1 MSIPLLAPHA
11 HIAWRDATNLILE
24 DPAAPHTQVHVAN
37 ATPSVMRWLR
47 SCNGTRTLTQ
57 VLASA
62 AGHGLEADTARD
74 LLDVL
79 VEVGLMTLDAP
90 DRRLAADWGI
100 ESKSPLHHDLEALAL
115 CGRDANRALESRQ
128 QHRIII
134 EGANRVAHA
143 LVEVLAAA
151 HVGSIAVRGQHI
163 TRRLV
168 TLRDVGAFGPTRDDV
183 GLPPSLAMRRHI
195 DRVLVHRSGQPRR
208 PLVVLCDAHGD
219 PGDEMAFQT
228 AGVPY
233 LRILATS
240 RFATIGPLTLPG
252 HTVCWSCI
260 ALHRSDVDPHWP
272 HLLAQFDQHRRG
284 MAPIDSTFAMW
295 VASEAAS
302 RLLQVIDTDDPTS
315 LVNTTL
321 HIDRAEPT
329 IRRRHWR
336 VHPDCQCQWRGGLT
350 A

>member
-11 HIAWRDATNLILE
+11 HIAWRDPANLVLE
-24 DPAAPHTQVHVAN
+24 DPAAPQTQVQIAN
-37 ATPSVMRWLR
+37 ATPSVVRWLR
-47 SCNGTRTLTQ
+47 SCNGTRNLVQ

-62 AGHGLEADTARD
+62 PGHGIDAETARD
-74 LLDVL
+74 LLDML
-79 VEVGLMTLDAP
+79 VEVGLMALDAP
-90 DRRLAADWGI
+90 ERTLAADLGP
-100 ESKSPLHHDLEALAL
+100 ELKSPLHHDLEALAL
-115 CGRDANRALESRQ
+115 CGRDANRAHELRQ
-128 QHRIII
+128 QHRVVI

-143 LVEVLAAA
+143 LVDVLAAA
-151 HVGSIAVRGQHI
+151 HIGSIAVRGQHL

-168 TLRDVGAFGPTRDDV
+168 TLRDVGAFGPTAEDV

-195 DRVLVHRSGQPRR
+195 ERVTTRHPAARR

-219 PGDEMAFQT
+219 PADEVVYQT
-228 AGVPY
+228 ADVPY
-233 LRILATS
+233 LRILVTS

-272 HLLAQFDQHRRG
+272 HLLAQFDHHRRV

-302 RLLQVIDTDDPTS
+302 RLLQVIDSDDPTP

-321 HIDRAEPT
+321 HIDRADAL
-329 IRRRHWR
+329 IRRRQWR
-336 VHPDCQCQWRGGLT
+336 VHPDCPCQWRGKL
-350 A
+350 AA

>member
-11 HIAWRDATNLILE
+11 HIAWRDAANLILE

-37 ATPSVMRWLR
+37 ATPAVVRWLR
-47 SCNGTRTLTQ
+47 SCNGTRSLVQ
-57 VLASA
+57 VLAA
-62 AGHGLEADTARD
+62 APGHGLDPETARD
-74 LLDVL
+74 LLDIL
-79 VEVGLMTLDAP
+79 VEVGLMAMDAP
-90 DRRLAADWGI
+90 ERTLAA
-100 ESKSPLHHDLEALAL
+100 ELEPEVKSPLHHDLEALAL
-115 CGRDANRALESRQ
+115 CGRDANRAHELRR
-128 QHRIII
+128 QHRVVI

-143 LVEVLAAA
+143 LVDVLAAA
-151 HVGSIAVRGQHI
+151 HIGAITVRGQHLP
-163 TRRLV
+163 RRLI
-168 TLRDVGAFGPTRDDV
+168 TLRDVGAFGPTAEDV

-195 DRVLVHRSGQPRR
+195 ERVSARHLTARR
-208 PLVVLCDAHGD
+208 PLVVLCDVHGD
-219 PGDEMAFQT
+219 PADELVYQT

-233 LRILATS
+233 LRILVTS

-260 ALHRSDVDPHWP
+260 ALHRSDADPHWP
-272 HLLAQFDQHRRG
+272 HLLAQFDHHRRA

-321 HIDRAEPT
+321 HIDRADSS
-329 IRRRHWR
+329 IRRRQWR
-336 VHPDCQCQWRGGLT
+336 MHPDCPCQWRGDV
-350 A
+350 AA